1 MIVGQ
6 PPSQQDMSMD
16 FPTRHLNQPL
26 PYDPSYEIAEED
38 EAKTIEGL
46 QEAMHSVAETVHKDS
61 GHAPRG
67 VHAKSHGLLRGQL
80 RVLDRIAPDYSQGL
94 FAGAGEYPVVLR
106 LSTTP
111 GDLLDD
117 KVSTPRGMAIKIIGV
132 PGERLPDGAGDT
144 TQDFV
149 MVNGPVFQTATAK
162 QFLNSAKLLAATTD
176 KVPSLKKAFSAALQ
190 GAEKVIEA
198 VGGESGAL
206 KGIGGHP
213 ETHILGETFF
223 TQVPVLFGRY
233 MAKLQLVPVSP
244 ELAALKDQAVD
255 LEGKPNGLRGAVVD
269 FMGAHQAEWELRVQL
284 CTDLAEMPIEDPT
297 VEWTAPWVAVARIT
311 APPQAGWTHGLSV
324 LVDDGMQF
332 NPWHCVAAHRPLGSI
347 MRVRRAV
354 YAASARFRAERNGTP
369 IAEPV
374 NLDGWREH

>member
-1 MIVGQ
+1 
-6 PPSQQDMSMD
+6 MD

-26 PYDPSYEIAEED
+26 PYDPSYEIEEED

-46 QEAMHSVAETVHKDS
+46 QEAMHSVADTVHKDS

-94 FAGAGEYPVVLR
+94 FATAGDYPVVLR

-117 KVSTPRGMAIKIIGV
+117 KVSTPRGIAIKIIGV
-132 PGERLPDGAGDT
+132 PGERLEDGVGDT

-149 MVNGPVFQTATAK
+149 MVNGPVFQSATAK
-162 QFLNSAKLLAATTD
+162 QFLNSAKVLAATTD
-176 KVPSLKKAFSAALQ
+176 KVPALKKAFSAALQ

-198 VGGESGAL
+198 VGGESGTL

-244 ELAALKDQAVD
+244 ELAALKDQPVD
-255 LEGKPNGLRGAVVD
+255 LDNKPNGLRGAVVE
-269 FMGAHQAEWELRVQL
+269 FMGAHSAEWELRVQL

-297 VEWTAPWVAVARIT
+297 VEWTSPWVAVARIT

-332 NPWHCVAAHRPLGSI
+332 SPWHCVAAHRPLGSI

-369 IAEPV
+369 ITEPV
-374 NLDGWREH
+374 NLDHWREH

>member
-1 MIVGQ
+1 
-6 PPSQQDMSMD
+6 MD

-26 PYDPSYEIAEED
+26 PYDPSYEIEEED
-38 EAKTIEGL
+38 EAETIAGL
-46 QEAMHSVAETVHKDS
+46 QEAMRSVAETVHKDS

-80 RVLDRIAPDYSQGL
+80 RVLDRIPPDYSQGL
-94 FAGAGEYPVVLR
+94 FATAGEYPVVMR

-117 KVSTPRGMAIKIIGV
+117 KVSTPRGMALKIIGV
-132 PGERLPDGAGDT
+132 PGERLPDGQGDS

-149 MVNGPVFQTATAK
+149 MVNGPVFLSPTAK
-162 QFLNSAKLLAATTD
+162 QFLGSTRLLAATTD
-176 KVPSLKKAFSAALQ
+176 KAPALKKAFSAALQ
-190 GAEKVIEA
+190 GAEKAIEA
-198 VGGESGAL
+198 VGGESATL
-206 KGIGGHP
+206 KGLGGHP
-213 ETHILGETFF
+213 ETHILGETSF

-233 MAKLQLVPVSP
+233 MAKLSLVPVSP
-244 ELAALKDQAVD
+244 ELVALKDTPVD
-255 LEGKPNGLRGAVVD
+255 LDGKPNGLRGAVVD
-269 FMGAHQAEWELRVQL
+269 FMTEHHAEWELRVQL
-284 CTDLAEMPIEDPT
+284 CTDLAEMPIENPT
-297 VEWTAPWVAVARIT
+297 VEWTSPWVAVARIS
-311 APPQAGWTHGLSV
+311 AAPQAGWTHGLSV

-369 IAEPV
+369 IAEPI
-374 NLDGWREH
+374 NLDHWREH